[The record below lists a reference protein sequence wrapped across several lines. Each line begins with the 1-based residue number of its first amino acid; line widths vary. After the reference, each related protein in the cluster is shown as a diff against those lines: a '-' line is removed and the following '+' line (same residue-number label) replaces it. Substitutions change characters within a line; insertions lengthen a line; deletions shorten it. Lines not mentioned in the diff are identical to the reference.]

1 LVDLTTVERNQL
13 RIGVG
18 HVAFAFSSIPK
29 HSPGAMTQDPS
40 RLTLYGSFTS
50 SSSYKPMLY
59 LALSRLPFSFR
70 TVNLKNGVQKLPEYL
85 AINRYGQVPALRH
98 AGLTIVQSNF
108 VLDYLAR
115 TTGHFAGATEQDR
128 WTAREW
134 LSWEADNITAVAKV
148 RHYSRFR
155 KVDPAVMDYFRP
167 LADAA
172 VTFVDNALE
181 GRDWLV
187 GDSLT
192 IADIGCWGRMVFMAE
207 GGMDIT
213 HYPNVYAWSKRLSA
227 LPGFALPYDLIP
239 KKDAEFDPCA

>member
-1 LVDLTTVERNQL
+1 
-13 RIGVG
+13 
-18 HVAFAFSSIPK
+18 
-29 HSPGAMTQDPS
+29 MTQAPS

-70 TVNLKNGVQKLPEYL
+70 TVNLKNGIQKLPEYL
-85 AINRYGQVPALRH
+85 SINRYGQVPALRH
-98 AGLTIVQSNF
+98 NNLTIVQSNI

-115 TTGHFAGATEQDR
+115 TTGHFAGTTEQEK

-134 LSWEADNITAVAKV
+134 LSWEADNITNVAKV

-155 KVDPAVMDYFRP
+155 KVDEAVMDYFRP

-172 VTFVDNALE
+172 VTFVDTALQ
-181 GRDWLV
+181 GKDWLV
-187 GDSLT
+187 GTTPT

-207 GGMDIT
+207 GGMDIA
-213 HYPNVYAWSKRLSA
+213 HWPNVHAWSKRLAA

-239 KKDAEFDPCA
+239 KKDTEFDPCA